1 MLTQSKTLSM
11 NFQNLLLVLCLIVGI
26 SSFGQSQKD
35 LDVSDGSQ
43 SVYELRIYYPH
54 EGKLADILSR
64 FREHTTGLFEKHG
77 FTNVGYWVT
86 KPTDSASFATRI
98 IATNKGKE
106 ALLYLVS
113 FPNME
118 TRNKA
123 WNDFVNDPVW
133 KKVYEESRKEGPLV
147 REIEQIYLNPTDF
160 STLK

>member
-1 MLTQSKTLSM
+1 MFSQSRTYFI
-11 NFQNLLLVLCLIVGI
+11 NFQNLLLVFSLIVAS
-26 SSFGQSQKD
+26 SSFGQSQNE
-35 LDVSDGSQ
+35 LSVSNGTQ

-54 EGKLADILSR
+54 EGKMTDVLKR

-77 FTNVGYWVT
+77 FTNVGYWLT
-86 KPTDSASFATRI
+86 KPTDSASFADRI

-106 ALLYLVS
+106 ALLYIVS

-118 TRNKA
+118 VRNKA
-123 WNDFVNDPVW
+123 WNDFVNDPEW

-160 STLK
+160 SALK